1 MLTHQQVQLFVG
13 LEETAPENQIGGERE
28 TETKHRTDTGSV
40 WILSRSHCIQ
50 QNLQF
55 LYKKIKG
62 EITLTQTDMG
72 DQW

>member
-1 MLTHQQVQLFVG
+1 MG
-13 LEETAPENQIGGERE
+13 LEGTAPENQMEGERE
-28 TETKHRTDTGSV
+28 METKHRKDTESI

-62 EITLTQTDMG
+62 EIILTQKGMG
-72 DQW
+72 EQW